1 MLIHPQ
7 FDPIAFSIGP
17 LGVHWYG
24 LMYLLGFLAFWLLG
38 RRRAQDYW
46 RGVTPDDVE
55 NLLFW
60 GVFGVVLGGRLGY
73 CSFYQPAWYLTHPL
87 QIFSVWQGG
96 MSAHGGLLGVLI
108 VMALYVRRHGMRFW
122 QLTDFVAP
130 LVPLGLFFG
139 RIGNFIN
146 GELWGRPASP
156 DLPWAMI
163 FPQAQDGGI
172 SRHPSQLYEAGLE
185 GLALFVVIWLY
196 SRKPRPVGRT
206 AALFAL
212 GYGAARFVSEYFRE
226 PDAFLG
232 LQALGLSRGQWLTL
246 PLILAGLTLWVWA
259 GRRRT

>member
-73 CSFYQPAWYLTHPL
+73 CLFYQPAWYLTHPL

-156 DLPWAMI
+156 DLPW
-163 FPQAQDGGI
+163 
-172 SRHPSQLYEAGLE
+172 
-185 GLALFVVIWLY
+185 LY

>member
-73 CSFYQPAWYLTHPL
+73 CLFYQPAWYLTHPL

-130 LVPLGLFFG
+130 LVPLGQ
-139 RIGNFIN
+139 
-146 GELWGRPASP
+146 ASF
-156 DLPWAMI
+156 A
-163 FPQAQDGGI
+163 G
-172 SRHPSQLYEAGLE
+172 PS
-185 GLALFVVIWLY
+185 
-196 SRKPRPVGRT
+196 VGHD
-206 AALFAL
+206 FSS
-212 GYGAARFVSEYFRE
+212 G
-226 PDAFLG
+226 
-232 LQALGLSRGQWLTL
+232 
-246 PLILAGLTLWVWA
+246 A
-259 GRRRT
+259 GRRYLSSSFPAL

>member
-38 RRRAQDYW
+38 RRRAQDDW

-73 CSFYQPAWYLTHPL
+73 CLFYQPAWYLTHPL

-163 FPQAQDGGI
+163 F
-172 SRHPSQLYEAGLE
+172 L
-185 GLALFVVIWLY
+185 
-196 SRKPRPVGRT
+196 
-206 AALFAL
+206 
-212 GYGAARFVSEYFRE
+212 
-226 PDAFLG
+226 
-232 LQALGLSRGQWLTL
+232 
-246 PLILAGLTLWVWA
+246 
-259 GRRRT
+259 RRRTAVSLVILPSFMKQV